1 VIRIYPDSSTV
12 IYFIEGQPA
21 IRAGVA
27 TAFRQAWQAGS
38 RFVVSDLTYL
48 ECRVLPLRLNDTT
61 RLGLFDTFFRQ
72 SVVERHVLATE
83 ILERATEI
91 RAYHG
96 LRVPDAMH
104 LATALERQCD
114 AFWTGDQKLARIAS
128 GFIQVSVF

>member
-12 IYFIEGQPA
+12 IYFVEGQLA
-21 IRAGVA
+21 VRAGVA

-38 RFVVSDLTYL
+38 RFVVSDLTHL
-48 ECRVLPLRLNDTT
+48 ECRVLPLRLNDTA
-61 RLGLFDTFFRQ
+61 RLGLFDVFFSQ
-72 SVVERHVLATE
+72 TVVERYPLATP

-104 LATALERQCD
+104 LATALEHRCD
-114 AFWTGDQKLARIAS
+114 AFWTGDQKLARVAS